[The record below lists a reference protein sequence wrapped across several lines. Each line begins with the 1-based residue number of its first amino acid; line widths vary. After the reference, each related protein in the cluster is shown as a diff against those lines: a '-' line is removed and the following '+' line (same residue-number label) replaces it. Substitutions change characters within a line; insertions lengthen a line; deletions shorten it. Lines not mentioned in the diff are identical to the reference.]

1 MAGHMGH
8 QRVTVKG
15 ATVVRADAERN
26 LLLVR
31 GPVPGPRNALVMVR
45 KA

>member
-1 MAGHMGH
+1 MAGRMGGD
-8 QRVTVKG
+8 RVTVKK
-15 ATVVRADAERN
+15 ATIVRADKERN

-31 GPVPGPRNALVMVR
+31 GPVPGHRNSLVMVR